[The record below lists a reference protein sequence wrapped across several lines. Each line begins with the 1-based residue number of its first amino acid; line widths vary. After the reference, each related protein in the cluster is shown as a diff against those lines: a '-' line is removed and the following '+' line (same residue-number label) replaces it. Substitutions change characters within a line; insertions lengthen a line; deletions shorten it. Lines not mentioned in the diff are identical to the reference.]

1 MKTFLRISLLLV
13 LSFSIIS
20 CDNGLNKKTDVSL
33 HDSANFEKMKRIWG
47 EYNLSASYDSL
58 ISSAKPFMELSKKK
72 RDTLSVLY
80 AGAYIAQS
88 FIFLEELDSVEYY
101 LDMIAPY
108 RKGTKEKRVNVMI
121 DNILGIHAI
130 KSELNYSKALEYF
143 KQMYESVKN
152 TDDLVSQLV
161 SLTNIV
167 NIFYIKSDKYGMDYA
182 RQAIAMAEKL
192 PDVGIQGKYYHALAM
207 LSMAQMTYLSG
218 DYDSAL
224 EYVSKADSLTA
235 SENMAQFVVQLALLK
250 GDIYCHFGQNDLAE
264 KCYKTAVEH
273 ESTSEP
279 GIVSLVYLNYGRFYE
294 RLSMIDKAISL
305 YEQGVDLSY
314 KHKNML
320 FRSELLRRLADLY
333 YQKGDRERSF
343 FYSRDYS
350 KHLDSLSIS
359 QTEQE
364 FNALLLS
371 YQNMEHKNEI
381 QAKELDVLKAN
392 KRSILI
398 LGVFIVVMI
407 LSLSLFF
414 SYRKQKKMNKVLVM
428 QHQNYI
434 QRLNMNS
441 ALSDDSAVREESE
454 RDLFQKIERL
464 MKDEKFYRH
473 KDISLDK
480 LAENLGTNRTY
491 ISKAINRYSGMSF
504 SGYVNMYRINEA
516 TAIISSSERDILLKQ
531 LADEL
536 GYNSV
541 TVFSKAFQ
549 KETGLSPSKY
559 RKEMISGMNKQDNS

>member
-1 MKTFLRISLLLV
+1 MKILLRISLLLV
-13 LSFSIIS
+13 QLFLIIS
-20 CDNGLNKKTDVSL
+20 CGKGLNKKTEVSL
-33 HDSANFEKMKRIWG
+33 HDSVNFEKMKRIWG
-47 EYNLSASYDSL
+47 EYNISASYDSL
-58 ISSAKPFMELSKKK
+58 IRSAKPFMELSMKN

-88 FIFLEELDSVEYY
+88 FIFMEELDSVEYY
-101 LDMIAPY
+101 ISEIAPY
-108 RKGTKEKRVNVMI
+108 RKGAHEQRINAMI
-121 DNILGIHAI
+121 DNILGIQAI

-143 KQMYESVKN
+143 KQMYESVRN
-152 TDDLVSQLV
+152 TDDWMSKLV

-182 RQAIAMAEKL
+182 LQAIAIAENL
-192 PDVGIQGKYYHALAM
+192 PDIGIQRKYYQTFAM

-218 DYDSAL
+218 DYDSSL
-224 EYVSKADSLTA
+224 KYVSRADSLSS
-235 SENMAQFVVQLALLK
+235 SENMAQFLVPLALLK
-250 GDIYCHFGQNDLAE
+250 GDIYYHYGQNDMAE
-264 KCYKTAVEH
+264 KYYRMAVEH
-273 ESTSEP
+273 ESTCEP
-279 GIVSLVYLNYGRFYE
+279 GIVSLLYLNYGRFYE

-305 YEQGVDLSY
+305 YEHGVELSY

-333 YQKGDRERSF
+333 YQKGDKERSF
-343 FYSRDYS
+343 SYSRHYS
-350 KHLDSLSIS
+350 KHLDSLSVS
-359 QTEQE
+359 QMEQE

-398 LGVFIVVMI
+398 LGVFIVAVI

-414 SYRKQKKMNKVLVM
+414 SWRKQKMMNKTLVM

-441 ALSDDSAVREESE
+441 ALSETPVREESE
-454 RDLFQKIERL
+454 KDLFQNIERL
-464 MKDEKFYRH
+464 MKDEKFYTH

-480 LAENLGTNRTY
+480 LADRLGSNRTY
-491 ISKAINRYSGMSF
+491 VSKAINRYSGMSF
-504 SGYVNMYRINEA
+504 SGYVNMYRINAA
-516 TAIISSSERDILLKQ
+516 TAIISTSDKDILLKQ

-559 RKEMISGMNKQDNS
+559 RKEMVSNLKKTDNS